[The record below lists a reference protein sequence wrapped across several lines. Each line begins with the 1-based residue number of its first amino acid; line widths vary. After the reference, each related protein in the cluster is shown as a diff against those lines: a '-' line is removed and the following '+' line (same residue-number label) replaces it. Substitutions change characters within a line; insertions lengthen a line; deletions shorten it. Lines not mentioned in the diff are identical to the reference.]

1 MRKVWIEAALNGAWS
16 RALQPGIPDT
26 IETIVAEGVA
36 CARAGAT
43 IIHTHAYD
51 NGGSQTFDWQVY
63 ARIIEG
69 IRAKVDVPVYPSYP
83 AILTTDIDA
92 GLPVADA
99 AARFAHIEALAA
111 RGLLE
116 FAVIDPGSVNF
127 TQVATTS
134 AAKPAG
140 TYLNPEAHVRH
151 ALDFAARHGFHPAFA
166 IYEPGFTRAGAAL
179 ARAAG
184 VKTPIYR
191 FMFSEKLALGFPP
204 KLCALLA
211 HLALLEEEAGPV
223 PWMVAGIC
231 ADIRPLIGEAVA
243 RGGHIR
249 VGLEDA
255 PLGTPAGNL
264 ALVEE
269 AVQIVRDF
277 GAEPASVADLRL
289 ALAALP

>member
-1 MRKVWIEAALNGAWS
+1 MGKVWIEVALNGPWS

-26 IETIVAEGVA
+26 IEAIIAEGVA

-43 IIHTHAYD
+43 IVHTHAYD
-51 NGGSQTFDWQVY
+51 GGGPQTFDWQVY

-69 IRAKVDVPVYPSYP
+69 IRAQVDVPVYPSYP
-83 AILTTDIDA
+83 TIQTTDIDA
-92 GLPVADA
+92 SLADA

-127 TQVATTS
+127 TLRATTS
-134 AAKPAG
+134 DAKPAG
-140 TYLNPEAHVRH
+140 TYMNPEGHVRH

-191 FMFSEKLALGFPP
+191 FMFSDQFAFGFPP
-204 KLCALLA
+204 KPYALAA
-211 HLALLEEEAGPV
+211 HLALLEEEADAV
-223 PWMVAGIC
+223 PWMVAGLGV
-231 ADIRPLIGEAVA
+231 DIRPLIGEAVA
-243 RGGHIR
+243 QGGHIR

-255 PLGTPAGNL
+255 PLGTRASNL
-264 ALVEE
+264 ALVEA
-269 AVQIVRDF
+269 AVQMVRDH
-277 GAEPASVADLRL
+277 GGEPASAAEMRG

>member
-211 HLALLEEEAGPV
+211 HLALLEEEAGPA